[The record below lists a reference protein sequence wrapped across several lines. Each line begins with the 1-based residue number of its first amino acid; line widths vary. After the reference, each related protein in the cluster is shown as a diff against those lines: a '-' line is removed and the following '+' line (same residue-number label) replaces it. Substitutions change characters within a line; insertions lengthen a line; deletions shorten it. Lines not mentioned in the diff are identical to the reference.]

1 MERFKKWQQQN
12 DSPKKRVR
20 ALLLGILI
28 FPTLIPAIM
37 IFLLP
42 RLDHKL
48 GLTSFAHGL
57 ATTLPGVLLIV
68 LGGVL
73 ALWTIYIQVSLAAG
87 TPFPTLP
94 TQKLLILGP
103 FKWCRNPM
111 TLGTIL
117 AYGGVA
123 VLLGSISGL
132 IFVAVLAALL
142 ITYLKTIEEKELA
155 FRFGEKYLA
164 YKRSTPFILPN
175 LFKK

>member
-1 MERFKKWQQQN
+1 MEIFKKWQQQN

-20 ALLLGILI
+20 ALLLGVLI

-42 RLDHKL
+42 RLDRRL
-48 GLTSFAHGL
+48 GMPSFAHGL
-57 ATTLPGVLLIV
+57 ATTLPGLLLIL

-117 AYGGVA
+117 AYGGLA
-123 VLLGSISGL
+123 VLLGSVSGL
-132 IFVAVLAALL
+132 LFVALMAALL
-142 ITYLKTIEEKELA
+142 IIYLKTIEEKELA
-155 FRFGEKYLA
+155 ARFGEEYLV
-164 YKRSTPFILPN
+164 YKNSTPFILPN
-175 LFKK
+175 LLKK